1 MRFDKSLDLKT
12 CPFFTMLPYNDLL
25 LFFLAAL
32 GLVLTPGPNMLYLI
46 SRSLSQGKKA
56 GMLSLTGILAGFLV
70 HIVLVSFGLTA
81 VFVAIPMAYQL
92 IKWMGVGYLVY
103 LAWQGIKP
111 DSSSLFEPKNLSQ
124 DSPLKL
130 IQMGFLTNVFNPKVA
145 IFYMSFFPQFTSPK
159 YGSLVIQNIQL
170 GFMQLM
176 ISGFVNFI
184 ILIFA
189 ARMASWFQNR
199 PAYIR
204 IQKRFMSAVLIGL
217 AFKMAV
223 DKGK

>member
-1 MRFDKSLDLKT
+1 
-12 CPFFTMLPYNDLL
+12 MLPYNDLL
-25 LFFLAAL
+25 LFSLAAL

-46 SRSLSQGKKA
+46 SRSLTQGKKA

-70 HIVLVSFGLTA
+70 HIILVSFGLTA
-81 VFVAIPMAYQL
+81 VFMAIPLAYQV
-92 IKWMGVGYLVY
+92 IKWLGVAYLLY

-111 DSSSLFEPKNLSQ
+111 DSGSLFEPKKLSQ
-124 DSPLKL
+124 DAPLKL

-159 YGSLVIQNIQL
+159 YGSLVMQNMQL
-170 GFMQLM
+170 GFTQLM

-189 ARMASWFQNR
+189 ARMAIWFQKR
-199 PAYIR
+199 PSYIT
-204 IQKRFMSAVLIGL
+204 IQKRFMSGILAGL
-217 AFKMAV
+217 ALKMAM